1 MEIWKDVPEYE
12 GRYQISNM
20 GRIKSLDRYARVGG
34 GSVRFVQGGIIKPI
48 RCKNGYLEAPF
59 SKNGIREV
67 FLLHRLV
74 AQLFIP
80 NPNGLPQ
87 INHKDENLSN
97 NSYENLEW
105 CTAKYNANY
114 GTRNRR
120 YAEKVMKPVNQYD
133 LKGKFIKK
141 WIGAIVAELE
151 LGIHGESIA
160 RCCMGKQRAAK
171 GYTWKYVEEE

>member
-1 MEIWKDVPEYE
+1 M
-12 GRYQISNM
+12 
-20 GRIKSLDRYARVGG
+20 
-34 GSVRFVQGGIIKPI
+34 
-48 RCKNGYLEAPF
+48 
-59 SKNGIREV
+59 
-67 FLLHRLV
+67 LHRLV
-74 AQLFIP
+74 AQLFIQ
-80 NPNGLPQ
+80 NSDGLPQ

-133 LKGKFIKK
+133 LEGNFIKT
-141 WIGAIVAELE
+141 WNGAIVVERE

-160 RCCMGKQRAAK
+160 RCCLGKQKAAK
-171 GYTWKYVEEE
+171 GYTWKYVKED